1 VVFHCGG
8 GSFKSQMKRAD
19 ACGAQLAVIIGDDE
33 AREGSASLKPLR
45 EEQPQKRMP
54 LDSWPRKSAII
65 FLGMTTMATY
75 DLEEQEQISELKTWW
90 RMYGNLVTG
99 VLLAVAIGVAGWQ
112 GWNYYQRKQAA
123 EASAVYAAV
132 QKAAAERDP
141 KRAREAAG
149 ELIDKYPGTAYAA
162 MAALTSAR
170 LQFDAGDLKT
180 AKAQLQWVVDK
191 AATRTCA
198 IWAACVWPTF
208 CSTRRRSTKR
218 SSCCPKSRRRRLPR
232 ASTNSGATCLPHR
245 ARRRRPAPP
254 TRRPWP
260 GRRQTS
266 PPPSRRDGTPSTA
279 TCCR

>member
-1 VVFHCGG
+1 
-8 GSFKSQMKRAD
+8 
-19 ACGAQLAVIIGDDE
+19 
-33 AREGSASLKPLR
+33 
-45 EEQPQKRMP
+45 
-54 LDSWPRKSAII
+54 
-65 FLGMTTMATY
+65 MATF

-99 VLLAVAIGVAGWQ
+99 ILLAVAIGVAGWQ

-191 AATRTCA
+191 ARDKDLRDLGRLRLAHVLFDEKALDEALKLLSEEPAQAFATRFNELRGDLLAAQGKKAEARAAYQAALARQVADQPAA
-198 IWAACVWPTF
+198 I
-208 CSTRRRSTKR
+208 
-218 SSCCPKSRRRRLPR
+218 
-232 ASTNSGATCLPHR
+232 
-245 ARRRRPAPP
+245 PA
-254 TRRPWP
+254 
-260 GRRQTS
+260 GRDTQY
-266 PPPSRRDGTPSTA
+266 RDLLQMKADSLGDK
-279 TCCR
+279 